1 MDLNMGF
8 AGACSRASELARI
21 LALWLR
27 AGLALR
33 QAYAREQ
40 APAKPL
46 HNVHFLTPRPAFAGG
61 GGSRVLSGVLAAL
74 LLGIAPLRAQV
85 SVNEN
90 AEKLEALKEELE
102 KARQL
107 RDKVIAKRWEDKRGD
122 MDAREKFNQAYDD
135 LKNQLETRNLEADR
149 LHEEIQSLVKDAEES
164 EANAENAKVQFLS
177 LASLLRDRISEMSS
191 QVEKSFPAKVPER
204 LQRFNLVL
212 KSADSKREAPAEI
225 LQDLAAFYASELALT
240 REISL
245 EKRGFTRA
253 DKTPGE
259 GALLRLG
266 MAASAYRDDKT
277 GAVGL
282 LIKDGGSGALNPYEW
297 RENLPAE
304 ANAALAKTLEKME
317 RGEATAVAIPI
328 DILPNQAQGKAY
340 IQKEEKSF
348 WKSLMH
354 TVKTGGVFMW
364 PLLVIPVVVLVLFFG
379 KLFAVYRS
387 RAGGA
392 GLYGRAVENLAAKPE
407 EALKLADS
415 RPSSSVLKVIG
426 AVAANRDKD
435 RELAEK
441 DVKEVLLHEVPRLER
456 HLTTL
461 SVLAAAAPLLGLLG
475 TVSGLIAMFQV
486 ITQHGVNDPKL
497 LAGGIGE
504 ALIATETGLLIAI
517 PTLLGHN
524 FLANRVDRL
533 VTDMEFYALKALNTV
548 WPKG

>member
-1 MDLNMGF
+1 MKAARGWK
-8 AGACSRASELARI
+8 GAL
-21 LALWLR
+21 
-27 AGLALR
+27 
-33 QAYAREQ
+33 
-40 APAKPL
+40 
-46 HNVHFLTPRPAFAGG
+46 
-61 GGSRVLSGVLAAL
+61 AL
-74 LLGIAPLRAQV
+74 LLIAAAPMRARAQV

-90 AEKLEALKEELE
+90 AEKLEALKDELE

-107 RDKVIAKRWEDKRGD
+107 RDKVIAKRWEDKRAD

-135 LKNQLETRNLEADR
+135 LKNQLEAKSQEADR
-149 LHEEIQSLVKDAEES
+149 LHEEIQNLQKDAEEA
-164 EANAENAKVQFLS
+164 EAQAENAKVQFLS
-177 LASLLRDRISEMSS
+177 LASQLSDRISEMSAN
-191 QVEKSFPAKVPER
+191 VEKGFPAKIPER
-204 LQRFNLVL
+204 LQRFNQIR
-212 KSADSKREAPAEI
+212 KAAESKREAPAEI
-225 LQDLAAFYASELALT
+225 LADLSGFYASEVALS
-240 REISL
+240 REIAL
-245 EKRGFTRA
+245 EKRDFTRA
-253 DKTPGE
+253 DKSRGE

-266 MAASAYRDDKT
+266 LVASAYRDDKT

-282 LIKDGGSGALNPYEW
+282 LLKDGGSGAINPYEW

-304 ANAALAKTLEKME
+304 ASAALSKSMQALEA
-317 RGEATAVAIPI
+317 GQAGPVAVPV
-328 DILPNQAQGKAY
+328 DILPSQAQGKAY

-348 WKSLMH
+348 WKELRH

-364 PLLVIPVVVLVLFFG
+364 PLLVIPLFVLWLFFA
-379 KLFAVYRS
+379 KLIAVYRS
-387 RAGGA
+387 RSGGSKA
-392 GLYGRAVENLAAKPE
+392 YGIAVDSLGSRPE
-407 EALKLADS
+407 EALKLARE
-415 RPSSSVLKVIG
+415 RPASPVLKVIG
-426 AVAANRDKD
+426 AVAANRGKD

-524 FLANRVDRL
+524 FLANRVDRI
-533 VTDMEFYALKALNTV
+533 VADMEFYALKALNSV
-548 WPKG
+548 WPQG

>member
-1 MDLNMGF
+1 MARSLTTFSMKPSAFGF
-8 AGACSRASELARI
+8 ALI
-21 LALWLR
+21 
-27 AGLALR
+27 
-33 QAYAREQ
+33 
-40 APAKPL
+40 
-46 HNVHFLTPRPAFAGG
+46 
-61 GGSRVLSGVLAAL
+61 AAL
-74 LLGIAPLRAQV
+74 LGAAGPLKAQV
-85 SVNEN
+85 TVNEN

-107 RDKVIAKRWEDKRGD
+107 RDKVIAKRWEDKRTD
-122 MDAREKFNQAYDD
+122 MEAREKFNQSYDD
-135 LKNQLETRNLEADR
+135 LKGQLETRNQEADR
-149 LHEEIQSLVKDAEES
+149 LHEEIQALLKDAEEA
-164 EANAENAKVQFLS
+164 EAGAENAKVQFLS
-177 LASLLRDRISEMSS
+177 LSSLLRDRISEMSA

-204 LQRFNLVL
+204 IQRFNQVL
-212 KSADSKREAPAEI
+212 KAADSKRESPAEI
-225 LQDLAAFYASELALT
+225 LRDLAGFYSSELALT
-240 REISL
+240 REISV
-245 EKRGFTRA
+245 EKRTFTRA
-253 DKTPGE
+253 DKSSGQ
-259 GALLRLG
+259 GALLRIG
-266 MAASAYRDDKT
+266 MAASAYRDDKS

-282 LIKDGGSGALNPYEW
+282 LIKDGGSGAINPYEW
-297 RENLPAE
+297 RENLPVE
-304 ANAALAKTLEKME
+304 AVAALGKSLERME
-317 RGEATAVAIPI
+317 KGESGAVAVPI

-348 WKSLMH
+348 WKELMH

-364 PLLVIPVVVLVLFFG
+364 PLLIIPVIVVALFLM
-379 KLFAVYRS
+379 KLFAVFRS
-387 RAGGA
+387 RAGGTA
-392 GLYGRAVENLAAKPE
+392 PYGKAVDHLSDKPE
-407 EALKLADS
+407 EAIKLAG
-415 RPSSSVLKVIG
+415 RLPSSPVLKVIV
-426 AVAANRDKD
+426 AVAANRGKD
-435 RELAEK
+435 RAVAEK
-441 DVKEVLLHEVPRLER
+441 DVKEVPLREVPRLER

>member
-1 MDLNMGF
+1 MT
-8 AGACSRASELARI
+8 RTILAR
-21 LALWLR
+21 LA
-27 AGLALR
+27 
-33 QAYAREQ
+33 
-40 APAKPL
+40 
-46 HNVHFLTPRPAFAGG
+46 
-61 GGSRVLSGVLAAL
+61 LAAL
-74 LLGIAPLRAQV
+74 VIAAAPLRARAQV

-90 AEKLEALKEELE
+90 ADKIEALKDELE

-107 RDKVIAKRWEDKRGD
+107 RDKVIAKRWEDKRAD

-135 LKNQLETRNLEADR
+135 LKGQLEAKNQEADR
-149 LHEEIQSLVKDAEES
+149 IREEIQSLQKDAEEA
-164 EANAENAKVQFLS
+164 EAQAENAKVQFLS
-177 LASLLRDRISEMSS
+177 LASQLSDRIAEMSNN
-191 QVEKSFPAKVPER
+191 VEKGFPAKIPER
-204 LQRFNLVL
+204 LQRFNQIR
-212 KSADSKREAPAEI
+212 KSAETKREAPAEI
-225 LQDLAAFYASELALT
+225 LSDLAAFYASEVALS

-245 EKRGFTRA
+245 EKRDFTRA
-253 DKTPGE
+253 DKSRGE

-266 MAASAYRDDKT
+266 LAASAYRDDKT
-277 GAVGL
+277 GATGL
-282 LIKDGGSGALNPYEW
+282 LLKDGGSGAINPYEW

-304 ANAALAKTLEKME
+304 VSAALSKSLEAME
-317 RGEATAVAIPI
+317 KGAGGAAVSVPV
-328 DILPNQAQGKAY
+328 DILPNQAAGKAY

-348 WKSLMH
+348 WKSLRH

-364 PLLVIPVVVLVLFFG
+364 PLLIIPLVVLWLFFA

-387 RAGGA
+387 RAGGTKV
-392 GLYGRAVENLAAKPE
+392 YGRAVESLGAKPE
-407 EALKLADS
+407 EALKLARE
-415 RPSSSVLKVIG
+415 RPASPVLKVIG
-426 AVAANRDKD
+426 AVAANRGKD

-524 FLANRVDRL
+524 FLANRVDRI
-533 VTDMEFYALKALNTV
+533 VADMEFYALKALNVV

>member
-1 MDLNMGF
+1 MTRKIFLSAMLF
-8 AGACSRASELARI
+8 LMLAAGAA
-21 LALWLR
+21 
-27 AGLALR
+27 
-33 QAYAREQ
+33 
-40 APAKPL
+40 
-46 HNVHFLTPRPAFAGG
+46 
-61 GGSRVLSGVLAAL
+61 
-74 LLGIAPLRAQV
+74 RAQV

-90 AEKLEALKEELE
+90 ADKVEALKEELE

-122 MDAREKFNQAYDD
+122 MEAREKFNAAYDD
-135 LKNQLETRNLEADR
+135 LKNQLEARNQEADR
-149 LHEEIQSLVKDAEES
+149 LHEEIQSLQKDAEEA
-164 EANAENAKVQFLS
+164 EAQAENAKIQFLS
-177 LASLLRDRISEMSS
+177 LAPILRDRITEMSS
-191 QVEKSFPAKVPER
+191 VVEKGFPAKVPER
-204 LQRFNLVL
+204 IQHYNQIL
-212 KSADSKREAPAEI
+212 KGADTKRDAPAEI
-225 LQDLAAFYASELALT
+225 LADILGFYKSEVGLT
-240 REISL
+240 REITV
-245 EKRGFTRA
+245 EKRGFVRA

-259 GALLRLG
+259 GALLRIG

-282 LIKDGGSGALNPYEW
+282 LLKDAGNGAVNPYDW
-297 RENLPAE
+297 RENLPAD
-304 ANAALAKTLEKME
+304 ASAALGANLAKME
-317 RGEATAVAIPI
+317 KGDAGIVSVPL

-364 PLLVIPVVVLVLFFG
+364 PLLIIPVIAIAMFLQKLITVLLSRSGGPRLYNQAVDKLSTDPGETVKLCERKPRSPVL
-379 KLFAVYRS
+379 R
-387 RAGGA
+387 
-392 GLYGRAVENLAAKPE
+392 
-407 EALKLADS
+407 
-415 RPSSSVLKVIG
+415 VIR

-533 VTDMEFYALKALNTV
+533 VTDMEFYGLKALNTV

>member
-1 MDLNMGF
+1 MIRRIAL
-8 AGACSRASELARI
+8 SI
-21 LALWLR
+21 LAI
-27 AGLALR
+27 
-33 QAYAREQ
+33 
-40 APAKPL
+40 
-46 HNVHFLTPRPAFAGG
+46 
-61 GGSRVLSGVLAAL
+61 AL
-74 LLGIAPLRAQV
+74 LSAGVARAQV

-90 AEKLEALKEELE
+90 AEKLEALKADLE

-149 LHEEIQSLVKDAEES
+149 IHEETQSLLKDAEEA
-164 EANAENAKVQFLS
+164 EAAAEGAKVQYLS
-177 LASLLRDRISEMSS
+177 LAPLLRDRISEMAAGM
-191 QVEKSFPAKVPER
+191 EKNFPAKIAER
-204 LQRFNLVL
+204 IQLFNQVL
-212 KSADSKREAPAEI
+212 KSADGKREAPIEI
-225 LQDLAAFYASELALT
+225 LTDVAGFYAAELALT

-259 GALLRLG
+259 GHMLRLG

-282 LIKDGGSGALNPYEW
+282 MIKEGASGALNPYEW
-297 RENLPAE
+297 RENLPVE
-304 ANAALAKTLEKME
+304 ISAALSKSLEKMAK
-317 RGEATAVAIPI
+317 GEAGTAAVSIPI
-328 DILPNQAQGKAY
+328 DILPNQTQGKAY
-340 IQKEEKSF
+340 IVKEEKSF
-348 WKSLMH
+348 FKELLH
-354 TVKTGGVFMW
+354 TIKTGGVFMW
-364 PLLVIPVVVLVLFFG
+364 PLLVIPLVVLFLFFQ
-379 KLFAVYRS
+379 KLSAIFKS
-387 RAGGA
+387 RAA
-392 GLYGRAVENLAAKPE
+392 DRVYAQAVESLSAKPD
-407 EALKLADS
+407 EAVKLAKAQ
-415 RPSSSVLKVIG
+415 PGSSVLKVIG
-426 AVAANRDKD
+426 AVAANRNKD

-441 DVKEVLLHEVPRLER
+441 DVKEVLLYEVPRLER

-461 SVLAAAAPLLGLLG
+461 SVMAAAAPLLGLLG

-517 PTLLGHN
+517 PTLMGHN

-533 VTDMEFYALKALNTV
+533 VADMEFYALKALNTV

>member
-1 MDLNMGF
+1 MIRH
-8 AGACSRASELARI
+8 A
-21 LALWLR
+21 
-27 AGLALR
+27 
-33 QAYAREQ
+33 
-40 APAKPL
+40 
-46 HNVHFLTPRPAFAGG
+46 
-61 GGSRVLSGVLAAL
+61 VLVAAL
-74 LLGIAPLRAQV
+74 LSAGIAGAQV

-90 AEKLEALKEELE
+90 AEKLEALKADLE

-149 LHEEIQSLVKDAEES
+149 IHEETQSLLKDAEEA
-164 EANAENAKVQFLS
+164 EAAAEGAKVQYLS
-177 LASLLRDRISEMSS
+177 LAPLLRDRISEMAAG
-191 QVEKSFPAKVPER
+191 VEKNFPAKIPER
-204 LQRFNLVL
+204 IQFFNQVL
-212 KSADSKREAPAEI
+212 KSADTKREAPIEI
-225 LQDLAAFYASELALT
+225 LADVAGFYAAELALT

-259 GALLRLG
+259 GHMLRLG

-282 LIKDGGSGALNPYEW
+282 MIKEGASGALNPYEW
-297 RENLPAE
+297 RENLPVE
-304 ANAALAKTLEKME
+304 VSAALSKGLQKME
-317 RGEATAVAIPI
+317 KGEAGTAAVSIPI
-328 DILPNQAQGKAY
+328 DILPNQTQGKAY
-340 IQKEEKSF
+340 IVKEEKSF
-348 WKSLMH
+348 WKELMH

-364 PLLVIPVVVLVLFFG
+364 PLLVIPLVVLFLFFQ
-379 KLFAVYRS
+379 KLFAVFKS
-387 RAGGA
+387 RAA
-392 GLYGRAVENLAAKPE
+392 ERVYAQALESLAAKPD
-407 EALKLADS
+407 EAIKLAKDQ
-415 RPSSSVLKVIG
+415 PGSSVLKVIG
-426 AVAANRDKD
+426 AVAANRGKD

-441 DVKEVLLHEVPRLER
+441 DVKEVLLYEVPRLER

-461 SVLAAAAPLLGLLG
+461 SVMAAAAPLLGLLG

-517 PTLLGHN
+517 PTLMGHN

-533 VTDMEFYALKALNTV
+533 VADMEFYALKALNTV

>member
-1 MDLNMGF
+1 MKISF
-8 AGACSRASELARI
+8 S
-21 LALWLR
+21 
-27 AGLALR
+27 
-33 QAYAREQ
+33 
-40 APAKPL
+40 
-46 HNVHFLTPRPAFAGG
+46 
-61 GGSRVLSGVLAAL
+61 VLAVAL
-74 LLGIAPLRAQV
+74 LCTGIARAQV

-90 AEKLEALKEELE
+90 AEKLEALKADLE

-122 MDAREKFNQAYDD
+122 MDVREKFNQAYDD
-135 LKNQLETRNLEADR
+135 LKNQLETRNLEVDR
-149 LHEEIQSLVKDAEES
+149 IHEETQSLLKDAEEA
-164 EANAENAKVQFLS
+164 EAAAEGAKVQYLS
-177 LASLLRDRISEMSS
+177 LAPLLRDRISEMAAG
-191 QVEKSFPAKVPER
+191 VEKNFPAKIAER
-204 LQRFNLVL
+204 IQLFNQVL
-212 KSADSKREAPAEI
+212 KSADSKREAPIEI
-225 LQDLAAFYASELALT
+225 LTDVAGFYAAELALT

-259 GALLRLG
+259 GHMLRLG

-282 LIKDGGSGALNPYEW
+282 MIKEGASGALNPYEW
-297 RENLPAE
+297 RENLPVE
-304 ANAALAKTLEKME
+304 VSAALSKSLEKME
-317 RGEATAVAIPI
+317 KGEAGTAAVSIPI
-328 DILPNQAQGKAY
+328 DILPNQTQGKAY
-340 IQKEEKSF
+340 IVKEEKSF
-348 WKSLMH
+348 FKGLLH

-364 PLLVIPVVVLVLFFG
+364 PLLIIPLVVLFLFFQ
-379 KLFAVYRS
+379 KLFAVFKS
-387 RAGGA
+387 RAA
-392 GLYGRAVENLAAKPE
+392 DRVYAQAVDSLAAKPD
-407 EALKLADS
+407 EAIKLAKDQ
-415 RPSSSVLKVIG
+415 PGSSVLKVIG
-426 AVAANRDKD
+426 AVAANRNKD

-441 DVKEVLLHEVPRLER
+441 DVKEVLLYEVPRLER

-461 SVLAAAAPLLGLLG
+461 SVMAAAAPLLGLLG

-517 PTLLGHN
+517 PTLMGHN

-533 VTDMEFYALKALNTV
+533 VSDMEFYALKALNTV

>member
-1 MDLNMGF
+1 MKHPMESI
-8 AGACSRASELARI
+8 ARTKPASKSALA
-21 LALWLR
+21 A
-27 AGLALR
+27 
-33 QAYAREQ
+33 
-40 APAKPL
+40 
-46 HNVHFLTPRPAFAGG
+46 AFI
-61 GGSRVLSGVLAAL
+61 AAL
-74 LLGIAPLRAQV
+74 LFAAGPAKAQV

-149 LHEEIQSLVKDAEES
+149 LHEEIQSLLKDAEEA
-164 EANAENAKVQFLS
+164 EATAENAKIQFLS
-177 LASLLRDRISEMSS
+177 VAPLLRDRISEMSAT
-191 QVEKSFPAKVPER
+191 VEKTFPAKVPER
-204 LQRFNLVL
+204 IQRFNLIL

-225 LQDLAAFYASELALT
+225 LADLAAFYASELALT

-245 EKRGFTRA
+245 EKRGFLRA

-282 LIKDGGSGALNPYEW
+282 LIKDGASGALNPYEW
-297 RENLPAE
+297 RENLPVE
-304 ANAALAKTLEKME
+304 ASTALSKGLERME
-317 RGEATAVAIPI
+317 KGEAGSAAVSIPI
-328 DILPNQAQGKAY
+328 DILPNQTQGKAY
-340 IQKEEKSF
+340 IVKEEKSF
-348 WKSLMH
+348 WKSLFH

-364 PLLVIPVVVLVLFFG
+364 PLLIIPVVVLVLFFQ
-379 KLFAVYRS
+379 KLFAVFRS
-387 RAGGA
+387 RAA
-392 GLYGRAVENLAAKPE
+392 DRFYAQAVENLSARPE
-407 EALKLADS
+407 ESLKIAKNQ
-415 RPSSSVLKVIG
+415 PGSSVLKVIG
-426 AVAANRDKD
+426 AVAANRGKD

-441 DVKEVLLHEVPRLER
+441 DVKEVLLFEVPRLER

-461 SVLAAAAPLLGLLG
+461 SVMAAAAPLLGLLG

-517 PTLLGHN
+517 PTLMGHN

-533 VTDMEFYALKALNTV
+533 VSDMEFYGLKALNTL

>member
-1 MDLNMGF
+1 MT
-8 AGACSRASELARI
+8 RAI
-21 LALWLR
+21 I
-27 AGLALR
+27 
-33 QAYAREQ
+33 
-40 APAKPL
+40 
-46 HNVHFLTPRPAFAGG
+46 
-61 GGSRVLSGVLAAL
+61 LAAL
-74 LLGIAPLRAQV
+74 LLAAGAARTQAQV

-90 AEKLEALKEELE
+90 ADKLEALKEELE

-122 MDAREKFNQAYDD
+122 MDAREKFNSAYDD
-135 LKNQLETRNLEADR
+135 LKNQLEAKNLEADR
-149 LHEEIQSLVKDAEES
+149 EHEEIQSLQKDAEEA
-164 EANAENAKVQFLS
+164 EANAENAKIQFLS
-177 LASLLRDRISEMSS
+177 LAPLLRDRITEMSS
-191 QVEKSFPAKVPER
+191 IVEKGFPAKVAER
-204 LQRFNLVL
+204 LQRYNQIL
-212 KSADSKREAPAEI
+212 KSADTKREAPGEI
-225 LQDLAAFYASELALT
+225 LSDIMGFYGSEIALT

-253 DKTPGE
+253 DKSAGQ
-259 GALLRLG
+259 GALLRIG

-282 LIKDGGSGALNPYEW
+282 LLKDAGNGAVNPYEW
-297 RENLPAE
+297 RENLPADVSAVLA
-304 ANAALAKTLEKME
+304 ANMGKME
-317 RGEATAVAIPI
+317 KGEAGSVSVPL
-328 DILPNQAQGKAY
+328 DILPNQTAGKAY
-340 IQKEEKSF
+340 IVKEEKSF

-354 TVKTGGVFMW
+354 TVRTGGVFMW
-364 PLLVIPVVVLVLFFG
+364 PLLIIPLIAIGLFLQKLISVII
-379 KLFAVYRS
+379 S
-387 RAGGA
+387 RKGGQR
-392 GLYGRAVENLAAKPE
+392 LYGAAVEQLVSSPE
-407 EALKLADS
+407 ESLKICRQQPQS
-415 RPSSSVLKVIG
+415 PVLQVIS
-426 AVAANRDKD
+426 AVAANRNKD

-441 DVKEVLLHEVPRLER
+441 DVKEVLLRQVPRLER

-524 FLANRVDRL
+524 WLANRVDHL

>member
-1 MDLNMGF
+1 MINTMPRLF
-8 AGACSRASELARI
+8 P
-21 LALWLR
+21 ALL
-27 AGLALR
+27 
-33 QAYAREQ
+33 
-40 APAKPL
+40 
-46 HNVHFLTPRPAFAGG
+46 
-61 GGSRVLSGVLAAL
+61 AL
-74 LLGIAPLRAQV
+74 LLVGIAPLKAQV

-90 AEKLEALKEELE
+90 ADKLEALKDELE

-107 RDKVIAKRWEDKRGD
+107 RDKVIAKRWEDKRAD
-122 MDAREKFNQAYDD
+122 MDGREKFNQAYDD
-135 LKNQLETRNLEADR
+135 LKAQLETKNQEADR
-149 LHEEIQSLVKDAEES
+149 LHEEIQSLGKDAEEA

-177 LASLLRDRISEMSS
+177 LAALLRDRISEMSN

-204 LQRFNLVL
+204 IQAFNKIL
-212 KSADSKREAPAEI
+212 KAADTKREAPAEI
-225 LQDLAAFYASELALT
+225 LSDLIGFHYSELALT

-245 EKRGFTRA
+245 EKRGFLRA

-297 RENLPAE
+297 RENLPVDAS
-304 ANAALAKTLEKME
+304 ASLAKSLEKME
-317 RGEATAVAIPI
+317 KGEGGSVSIPL
-328 DILPNQAQGKAY
+328 DILPNQVAGKAY
-340 IQKEEKSF
+340 MQKEDKSF
-348 WKSLMH
+348 WKSLFH

-364 PLLVIPVVVLVLFFG
+364 PLLIIPLVVLALFFT
-379 KLFAVYRS
+379 KLFAIFRS
-387 RAGGA
+387 RSGGRA
-392 GLYGRAVENLAAKPE
+392 LYGQAVENLTTKPE
-407 EALKLADS
+407 EALRLAGTQPAS
-415 RPSSSVLKVIG
+415 PVLKVIG
-426 AVAANRDKD
+426 AVAANRGKD
-435 RELAEK
+435 RDEAEK
-441 DVKEVLLHEVPRLER
+441 DVKEVLLEEVPRLER

-533 VTDMEFYALKALNTV
+533 VADMEFYALKSLNV
-548 WPKG
+548 LWPKG

>member
-1 MDLNMGF
+1 MSKSGRTGMGF
-8 AGACSRASELARI
+8 IMGFMG
-21 LALWLR
+21 R
-27 AGLALR
+27 AGTKWI
-33 QAYAREQ
+33 
-40 APAKPL
+40 P
-46 HNVHFLTPRPAFAGG
+46 
-61 GGSRVLSGVLAAL
+61 AAL
-74 LLGIAPLRAQV
+74 CLSLLGAGTVMAQV

-90 AEKLEALKEELE
+90 ADKLEALKVELE

-135 LKNQLETRNLEADR
+135 LKNRLETRNLEADR
-149 LHEEIQSLVKDAEES
+149 LHEEIQSLLKDAEEA
-164 EANAENAKVQFLS
+164 EANAESAKIQFLS

-204 LQRFNLVL
+204 MQRYNQVL
-212 KSADSKREAPAEI
+212 KAADSKRDAPAEI
-225 LQDLAAFYASELALT
+225 LKDLAGFYASEMALT

-259 GALLRLG
+259 GVLLRLG

-297 RENLPAE
+297 RENLPAD
-304 ANAALAKTLEKME
+304 ASAALAKTLARMEK
-317 RGEATAVAIPI
+317 GEAGEGAVAVPI
-328 DILPNQAQGKAY
+328 DILPNQVQGKAY
-340 IQKEEKSF
+340 IQKEDKSF

-379 KLFAVYRS
+379 KLYAVIRS
-387 RAGGA
+387 RAGGIR
-392 GLYGRAVENLAAKPE
+392 LYGKAVESLPQKPE
-407 EALKLADS
+407 EAIRLAGAQ
-415 RPSSSVLKVIG
+415 PSSPVLKVIG
-426 AVAANRDKD
+426 AVAANRNKD

-533 VTDMEFYALKALNTV
+533 VTDMEFYALKALNTL

>member
-1 MDLNMGF
+1 MKAATGLK
-8 AGACSRASELARI
+8 SL
-21 LALWLR
+21 L
-27 AGLALR
+27 AGLLLAM
-33 QAYAREQ
+33 
-40 APAKPL
+40 APMKAM
-46 HNVHFLTPRPAFAGG
+46 
-61 GGSRVLSGVLAAL
+61 
-74 LLGIAPLRAQV
+74 AQV

-107 RDKVIAKRWEDKRGD
+107 RDKVIAKRWEDKRAD

-135 LKNQLETRNLEADR
+135 LKAQLETRNLESDR
-149 LHEEIQSLVKDAEES
+149 LHEEIQSNLKDAEEA
-164 EANAENAKVQFLS
+164 EAGAENAKVQFLS
-177 LASLLRDRISEMSS
+177 LGSQLRDRISEMSAS
-191 QVEKSFPAKVPER
+191 VGKNFPAKVPER
-204 LQRFNLVL
+204 IQSYNQIL
-212 KSADSKREAPAEI
+212 KAADTKREAPAEI
-225 LQDLAAFYASELALT
+225 LSDLAGYYASELALT

-245 EKRGFTRA
+245 EKRDFTRA
-253 DKTPGE
+253 GNVRGE
-259 GALLRLG
+259 GVLLRLG

-282 LIKDGGSGALNPYEW
+282 LIKDASSGAINPFEW
-297 RENLPAE
+297 RENLPAD
-304 ANAALAKTLEKME
+304 ANAALAKSLEAME
-317 RGEATAVAIPI
+317 KGTSGTVSIPL

-364 PLLVIPVVVLVLFFG
+364 PLLVIPVIVIVMFFS
-379 KLFAVYRS
+379 KLLAVYRS
-387 RAGGA
+387 RAGGTRIYLKAVDSLA
-392 GLYGRAVENLAAKPE
+392 GKPE
-407 EALKLADS
+407 EALKLS
-415 RPSSSVLKVIG
+415 KQQPSSPVLKVIS

-524 FLANRVDRL
+524 FLANRVDSL
-533 VTDMEFYALKALNTV
+533 VSDMEFYALKALNTV

>member
-1 MDLNMGF
+1 MTRTGHLF
-8 AGACSRASELARI
+8 ASGKVMHVKSYLIVAATLVLAI
-21 LALWLR
+21 
-27 AGLALR
+27 
-33 QAYAREQ
+33 
-40 APAKPL
+40 APA
-46 HNVHFLTPRPAFAGG
+46 T
-61 GGSRVLSGVLAAL
+61 
-74 LLGIAPLRAQV
+74 AQV

-90 AEKLEALKEELE
+90 AEKLEALKADLE

-149 LHEEIQSLVKDAEES
+149 IHEETQSLLKDAEEA
-164 EANAENAKVQFLS
+164 EAAAENAKVQYLS
-177 LASLLRDRISEMSS
+177 LASLLRDRISEMSTG
-191 QVEKSFPAKVPER
+191 VEKAFPAKVPER
-204 LQRFNLVL
+204 IQRFNQVL
-212 KSADSKREAPAEI
+212 KAADAKREAPADI
-225 LQDLAAFYASELALT
+225 LADLAGFYAYELDLT

-245 EKRGFTRA
+245 ERRGFLRA

-266 MAASAYRDDKT
+266 MAASAYRDDRT

-282 LIKDGGSGALNPYEW
+282 LIKDGSSGALNPYEW
-297 RENLPAE
+297 RENLPVDVS
-304 ANAALAKTLEKME
+304 AALSKGLEKME
-317 RGEATAVAIPI
+317 KGEAGNAAVSIPI
-328 DILPNQAQGKAY
+328 DILPNQTQGKAY
-340 IQKEEKSF
+340 IVKEEKSF
-348 WKSLMH
+348 WKELMH

-364 PLLVIPVVVLVLFFG
+364 PLLIIPVVVLVLFFQ
-379 KLFAVYRS
+379 KLFAVFRS
-387 RAGGA
+387 RAPERT
-392 GLYGRAVENLAAKPE
+392 YDQAVEKLAGNPE
-407 EALKLADS
+407 ESLKLSKAQ
-415 RPSSSVLKVIG
+415 PGSSVLRVIG
-426 AVAANRDKD
+426 AVAANRGKD

-441 DVKEVLLHEVPRLER
+441 DVKEVLLYEVPRLER

-461 SVLAAAAPLLGLLG
+461 SVMAAAAPLLGLLG

-517 PTLLGHN
+517 PTLMGHN

-533 VTDMEFYALKALNTV
+533 VADMEFYALKALNTV

>member
-1 MDLNMGF
+1 MKSMRVKSISVLMT
-8 AGACSRASELARI
+8 
-21 LALWLR
+21 ALVM
-27 AGLALR
+27 AVG
-33 QAYAREQ
+33 
-40 APAKPL
+40 PL
-46 HNVHFLTPRPAFAGG
+46 K
-61 GGSRVLSGVLAAL
+61 
-74 LLGIAPLRAQV
+74 AQV

-90 AEKLEALKEELE
+90 AEKLEALKEDLE

-122 MDAREKFNQAYDD
+122 MDAREKFNQSYDD

-149 LHEEIQSLVKDAEES
+149 LHEEIQSLLKDAEEA
-164 EANAENAKVQFLS
+164 EASAENAKVQFLS
-177 LASLLRDRISEMSS
+177 LSSLLRDRISEMSAN
-191 QVEKSFPAKVPER
+191 VAKSFPAWIPER
-204 LQRFNLVL
+204 IQQYNQIL
-212 KSADSKREAPAEI
+212 KSADTKREAPAEI
-225 LQDLAAFYASELALT
+225 LSEMAAFYASELALT

-253 DKTPGE
+253 DKSSGE

-266 MAASAYRDDKT
+266 MAAEAYRDDKT

-282 LIKDGGSGALNPYEW
+282 LIKDGSSGAINPYEW
-297 RENLPAE
+297 RENLPVE
-304 ANAALAKTLEKME
+304 ISAALSKGLEKME
-317 RGEATAVAIPI
+317 KGESGTAAVSIPI

-340 IQKEEKSF
+340 IVKEEKSF
-348 WKSLMH
+348 WKGLMH

-364 PLLVIPVVVLVLFFG
+364 PLLIIPVVVLVLFFQ
-379 KLFAVYRS
+379 KLFAVFRS
-387 RAGGA
+387 RAAERTYAQALESLDG
-392 GLYGRAVENLAAKPE
+392 KPD
-407 EALKLADS
+407 EALKIAKAQ
-415 RPSSSVLKVIG
+415 PGSSVLKVIG
-426 AVAANRDKD
+426 AVAANRGKD

-441 DVKEVLLHEVPRLER
+441 DVKEVLLYEVPRLER

-461 SVLAAAAPLLGLLG
+461 SVMAAAAPLLGLLG

-517 PTLLGHN
+517 PTLMGHN

-533 VTDMEFYALKALNTV
+533 VSDMEFYALKALNTV

>member
-1 MDLNMGF
+1 MKHMNSKLF
-8 AGACSRASELARI
+8 ASL
-21 LALWLR
+21 L
-27 AGLALR
+27 
-33 QAYAREQ
+33 
-40 APAKPL
+40 
-46 HNVHFLTPRPAFAGG
+46 
-61 GGSRVLSGVLAAL
+61 AL
-74 LLGIAPLRAQV
+74 LLVAIAPLKAQV

-90 AEKLEALKEELE
+90 AEKLEALKDELE

-122 MDAREKFNQAYDD
+122 MDGREKFNQAYDD
-135 LKNQLETRNLEADR
+135 LKSQLETRNQEADR
-149 LHEEIQSLVKDAEES
+149 LHEEIQSLLKDAEEA
-164 EANAENAKVQFLS
+164 EAGSENAKVQFLS

-191 QVEKSFPAKVPER
+191 QVEKSFPAKIPER
-204 LQRFNLVL
+204 IQRFNQVL

-225 LQDLAAFYASELALT
+225 LADLTGFFQFELALT

-245 EKRGFTRA
+245 EKRGFVRA

-266 MAASAYRDDKT
+266 VAASAYRDDKT

-297 RENLPAE
+297 RENLPAD
-304 ANAALAKTLEKME
+304 ANAALAKSLEKME
-317 RGEATAVAIPI
+317 KGEAGSASVSIPV
-328 DILPNQAQGKAY
+328 DILPNQAAQGKAY
-340 IQKEEKSF
+340 IQKEDKSF
-348 WKSLMH
+348 WKSLFH
-354 TVKTGGVFMW
+354 TVRTGGVFMW
-364 PLLVIPVVVLVLFFG
+364 PLLIIPVVVLVLFFT

-387 RAGGA
+387 RAGGS
-392 GLYGRAVENLAAKPE
+392 GLYGKAVEKLSEHPE
-407 EALKLADS
+407 EVIKLMGQQPAS
-415 RPSSSVLKVIG
+415 PVLKVIG
-426 AVAANRDKD
+426 AVAANRHKD

-441 DVKEVLLHEVPRLER
+441 DVKEVLLHEVPHLER

>member
-1 MDLNMGF
+1 MHMINRSHGKSFSTLGF
-8 AGACSRASELARI
+8 A
-21 LALWLR
+21 
-27 AGLALR
+27 
-33 QAYAREQ
+33 
-40 APAKPL
+40 
-46 HNVHFLTPRPAFAGG
+46 F
-61 GGSRVLSGVLAAL
+61 LAAL
-74 LLGIAPLRAQV
+74 LVAAGPLKAQV

-122 MDAREKFNQAYDD
+122 MDAREKFNAAYDD
-135 LKNQLETRNLEADR
+135 LKTQLETRNSESDR
-149 LHEEIQSLVKDAEES
+149 LHEEIQSLVKDAEEA
-164 EANAENAKVQFLS
+164 EANAENAKVQYLS

-191 QVEKSFPAKVPER
+191 QVGKSFPAKVPER
-204 LQRFNLVL
+204 IQLFNQIL

-225 LQDLAAFYASELALT
+225 LTDLAGFYASELALT

-297 RENLPAE
+297 RENLPAD
-304 ANAALAKTLEKME
+304 ANAALAKSLEKME
-317 RGEATAVAIPI
+317 KGEAGAVSIPI
-328 DILPNQAQGKAY
+328 DILPNQTQGKAY

-348 WKSLMH
+348 WKSLFH
-354 TVKTGGVFMW
+354 TVRTGGVFMW
-364 PLLVIPVVVLVLFFG
+364 PLLIIPIVVLVLFFA
-379 KLFAVYRS
+379 KLFAVFRS
-387 RAGGA
+387 RAGGR
-392 GLYGRAVENLAAKPE
+392 GLYGQAVESLSTKPE
-407 EALKLADS
+407 EALKLAGS
-415 RPSSSVLKVIG
+415 QPSSPVLRIIG
-426 AVAANRDKD
+426 AVAANRNKD

-533 VTDMEFYALKALNTV
+533 VADMEFYALKSLNIL